1 MEKKKKKSKEAF
13 ETIKLIMSKLKDLG
27 EKPKL
32 SEKDINL
39 EENLTP
45 KIKILTE
52 QLNNAQVKFILND
65 TKNE

>member
-32 SEKDINL
+32 SKKDINL

-65 TKNE
+65 AKNE